1 MEINFKTQ
9 TPAGEVEFHGM
20 LNEEEVEFLLRYA
33 VISLMARGALPVQLT
48 TNDDEELTPEQL
60 N

>member
-9 TPAGEVEFHGM
+9 TPTGEVEFHGM

-33 VISLMARGALPVQLT
+33 VISLMARGALPVQFT
-48 TNDDEELTPEQL
+48 TNDDEDLTPEQL